1 MQFLPQAR
9 STPPQPL
16 MAAVAQHTP
25 VFAGE
30 PDLAAARAQVEALD
44 ALLEDEF
51 QALREQRFERL
62 EQMQNDK
69 VALLESLQVTANHVA
84 ALSEPPALWAGITDS
99 LAASRE
105 AFRRNERLV
114 TRQMVVVRDALRALQ
129 AADPTASVDLYDR
142 LGQMSRR
149 GGRRVY
155 SEA

>member
-1 MQFLPQAR
+1 MQFLPSAR
-9 STPPQPL
+9 STLPQPL
-16 MAAVAQHTP
+16 MPAAAAP
-25 VFAGE
+25 APLFAGE

-62 EQMQNDK
+62 EQMQTDK
-69 VALLESLQVTANHVA
+69 VALLESLQLTANHVA
-84 ALSEPPALWAGITDS
+84 SLSERPALWAGITEA

-105 AFRRNERLV
+105 SFRRNERLV

-149 GGRRVY
+149 GGRRLY

>member
-1 MQFLPQAR
+1 MQFLSSAR

-16 MAAVAQHTP
+16 MPAAPAPAP

-62 EQMQNDK
+62 EQMQTDK
-69 VALLESLQVTANHVA
+69 VALLESLQLTANHVA
-84 ALSEPPALWAGITDS
+84 TLPDRPALWAAITES

-149 GGRRVY
+149 GGRRLY